1 MQKNAMQRQH
11 RFVYHSIL
19 LALLTVLLL
28 GACTSKPSAPT
39 APEIHFGEDM
49 CSDCGMIINDPR
61 FAASYA
67 AQQGEGAYE
76 TFIFD
81 DIGDMLHHMQ
91 ENLTLIGV
99 GWWVH
104 DYATEEWID
113 ATTAYFLVSEGI
125 KTPMGHGMAA
135 FSTQAAAEEM
145 AAEVG
150 GEVFD
155 WDKIRIQHALAGHHH

>member
-1 MQKNAMQRQH
+1 LV
-11 RFVYHSIL
+11 FFSLL
-19 LALLTVLLL
+19 LA
-28 GACTSKPSAPT
+28 ACTREASAPA

-67 AQQGEGAYE
+67 AKEGEGVYQ

-91 ENLTLIGV
+91 TNLALIGE

-104 DYATEEWID
+104 DYESEEWID
-113 ATTAYFLVSEGI
+113 ATTAWFVVSDNI
-125 KTPMGHGMAA
+125 KSPMNHGMAA
-135 FSTQAAAEEM
+135 FATQAAAEQF
-145 AAEVG
+145 AG
-150 GEVFD
+150 GFDGKVFD
-155 WDKIRIQHALAGHHH
+155 WDKIRIEHALAGHHH